1 MNGTSELSSLDF
13 FPANDKDL
21 ETEITTALRKQ
32 GVCGIV
38 LVNEADF
45 QGFESGLNTA
55 WQINDLV
62 VQVIE
67 NPITNR
73 SQQNLKYCGTAEDI
87 GAKVSQVLGGVEYG
101 HHQTFNLKKIEIGED
116 NNLLTSK
123 VTFQCLVTTNLSS
136 YVPPEDPTVRIP
148 FASQEWV

>member
-1 MNGTSELSSLDF
+1 MSQLQNDNLFFDVQKDICKILNEIPELQQIDF
-13 FPANDKDL
+13 IPANDKEI

-38 LVNEADF
+38 VVNSAEF

-67 NPITNR
+67 NPVVNR
-73 SQQNLKYCGTAEDI
+73 ASNNSNFVGTAEDI
-87 GAKVSQVLGGVEYG
+87 GAKVS
-101 HHQTFNLKKIEIGED
+101 
-116 NNLLTSK
+116 
-123 VTFQCLVTTNLSS
+123 
-136 YVPPEDPTVRIP
+136 
-148 FASQEWV
+148 

>member
-1 MNGTSELSSLDF
+1 MSQLQNDNLFFDVQKDICKILNEIPELQQIYF

-38 LVNEADF
+38 VVNSAEF

-67 NPITNR
+67 NPVVNR
-73 SQQNLKYCGTAEDI
+73 ASNNSNFVGTAEDI
-87 GAKVSQVLGGVEYG
+87 GAKVS
-101 HHQTFNLKKIEIGED
+101 
-116 NNLLTSK
+116 
-123 VTFQCLVTTNLSS
+123 
-136 YVPPEDPTVRIP
+136 
-148 FASQEWV
+148 

>member
-1 MNGTSELSSLDF
+1 MSQLQNDNLFFDVQKDICKILNEIPELQKIDF

-21 ETEITTALRKQ
+21 ETEITKALRSQ

-38 LVNEADF
+38 VVNSADF

-67 NPITNR
+67 NPVVNR
-73 SQQNLKYCGTAEDI
+73 ASNNSNFIGTAEDI
-87 GAKVSQVLGGVEYG
+87 GAKVS
-101 HHQTFNLKKIEIGED
+101 
-116 NNLLTSK
+116 
-123 VTFQCLVTTNLSS
+123 
-136 YVPPEDPTVRIP
+136 
-148 FASQEWV
+148 